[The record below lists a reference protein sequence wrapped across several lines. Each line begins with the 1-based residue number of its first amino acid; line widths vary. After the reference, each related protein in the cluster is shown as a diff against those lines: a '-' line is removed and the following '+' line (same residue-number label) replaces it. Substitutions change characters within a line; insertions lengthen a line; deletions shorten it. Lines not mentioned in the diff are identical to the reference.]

1 MTLKKITLAF
11 AVTVIT
17 ASSALALPPVGPGG
31 EIAPCSGGGCGG
43 GGGGPGFG
51 GPGGFAPPPGP
62 GGGGGGGGGFNPAL
76 GAIIGIGAFA
86 AGAAAASAYDDDD
99 LVCWKEKR
107 KGKIVTVCAED

>member
-17 ASSALALPPVGPGG
+17 ASSALAFPAGPGG
-31 EIAPCSGGGCGG
+31 FAPGGNGPDCNNIGC
-43 GGGGPGFG
+43 G

-76 GAIIGIGAFA
+76 GAIIGIGAVA
-86 AGAAAASAYDDDD
+86 AGAAAYDDDD
-99 LVCWKEKR
+99 LECWKEKR
-107 KGKIVTVCAED
+107 KGKIVTVCVEH